1 MFLLLYSN
9 IKHVISLNAWLCA
22 WCVWIT
28 YFVLLPLIIN
38 KRRSWSSK
46 LGSFKLGVVYFFFMR
61 CALIL
66 ENGMSNLDMYSV
78 ITAFF

>member
-1 MFLLLYSN
+1 M
-9 IKHVISLNAWLCA
+9 
-22 WCVWIT
+22 
-28 YFVLLPLIIN
+28 LLPLIIN

-46 LGSFKLGVVYFFFMR
+46 LGSFKLGVVYFFLMR

-78 ITAFF
+78 ITAFFLGIFITKVIVKVVFYRPCAHVWLVA